1 MESGVR
7 SVSFFD
13 DRFPVKT
20 VYTDNSDWQ
29 RNEGW
34 QRIEK
39 RNAVFQECLGTPIHH
54 VFHAYQV
61 DSGNVLV
68 LTEESA
74 AELAGMDK
82 TQIPK
87 RFGGYDAMVTAMPNI
102 MLCICTAD
110 CLPLFLYDP
119 VREVAAIAHCGWRG
133 ICDGIVPNTVGKMA
147 ECFDTDPK
155 HVVAAFGPCI
165 CGKCYEVGGELKEA
179 FARRFSTREVEELF
193 REGRREKF
201 LLDLRKAVT
210 MELRRTGVT
219 SERIHDTRICSYER
233 LDYPSC
239 RRAGT
244 HLDAHRQTFSG
255 IVLTQRME

>member
-1 MESGVR
+1 MRPVP
-7 SVSFFD
+7 FFD

-29 RNEGW
+29 AHADW
-34 QRIEK
+34 QRLEK
-39 RNAVFQECLGTPIHH
+39 RNAVFQECLGTPIQH

-74 AELAGMDK
+74 AELAGMNK
-82 TQIPK
+82 TDIPR

-119 VREVAAIAHCGWRG
+119 KKCVAAIAHCGWRG
-133 ICDGIVPNTVGKMA
+133 ICDGIASNTVSRMV
-147 ECFDTDPK
+147 ECFGTDPR

-165 CGKCYEVGGELKEA
+165 CGRCYEVGGELKEA
-179 FARRFSTREVEELF
+179 FAGRFSTQEIEDLF
-193 REGRREKF
+193 AKGQKGKS
-201 LLDLRKAVT
+201 LLDLRRAVT
-210 MELRRTGVT
+210 FELLRAGVT
-219 SERIHDTRICSYER
+219 PERIHDTQVCTYER
-233 LDYPSC
+233 PDYPSC
-239 RRAGT
+239 RRAGS
-244 HLDAHRQTFSG
+244 HLDAWQQTFSG
-255 IVLTQRME
+255 IVLTQRMEQK